1 MLVTTQKWC
10 KYNFGDDD
18 ESTVALSRNVE
29 SKESFHTALKYC
41 QIKCRGEREREKLY
55 LEETGN
61 LFYCYL
67 LSKIALNKPE
77 LM

>member
-1 MLVTTQKWC
+1 MWVTTQKWC

-41 QIKCRGEREREKLY
+41 QIKCRGERERERSCTWKRLV
-55 LEETGN
+55 T
-61 LFYCYL
+61 FFTAIC
-67 LSKIALNKPE
+67 
-77 LM
+77 